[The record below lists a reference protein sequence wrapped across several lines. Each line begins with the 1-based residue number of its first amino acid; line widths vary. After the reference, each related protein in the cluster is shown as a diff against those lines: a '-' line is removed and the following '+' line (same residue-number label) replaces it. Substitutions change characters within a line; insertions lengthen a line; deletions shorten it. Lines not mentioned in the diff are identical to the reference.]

1 MDRGEPMKSE
11 NLITA
16 AELNA
21 LLTPEEREQLGAKEA
36 FVSGD
41 DEISSAGTN
50 EGTSEETTAALNQ
63 AVITRLQEAVSSLTI
78 RVETLELQIDQ
89 QASELE
95 ELRLQHTT
103 VMEAAAAHASTAI
116 ERVVP
121 PTPEPGTFSRIES
134 YGRNR
139 KKKKSILQ
147 KLLD

>member
-21 LLTPEEREQLGAKEA
+21 LLTPEEKEQLGAKEA

-41 DEISSAGTN
+41 DHISSAGTN
-50 EGTSEETTAALNQ
+50 EKTSEENAAALNQ
-63 AVITRLQEAVSSLTI
+63 ALITRLQEAVSTLTL
-78 RVETLELQIDQ
+78 RVEALEHQIQQ
-89 QASELE
+89 QAAELE
-95 ELRLQHTT
+95 EQRRVQTA

-116 ERVVP
+116 ETVVP

-139 KKKKSILQ
+139 KKKKSLLQ
-147 KLLD
+147 KMLD